1 VGEPLKRNVGLLRR
15 RTEDNKLPEEWP
27 FEDEPRVAVLT
38 TRHVMRDGE
47 PILSVWHDADDGSW
61 QFHYGGPVS
70 VKDAMLVALE
80 EVLEIDP
87 TIASLANL
95 PLGYSATR
103 KDSRSAWRIRKKANE
118 D

>member
-1 VGEPLKRNVGLLRR
+1 
-15 RTEDNKLPEEWP
+15 LPGEWP
-27 FEDEPRVAVLT
+27 FEDEPRVAVFT
-38 TRHVMRDGE
+38 TTHVMRNGE
-47 PILSVWHDADDGSW
+47 PILRVSHDAEDGTW

-70 VKDAMLVALE
+70 MKDAMIVALE

-95 PLGYSATR
+95 RVGYCATR
-103 KDSRSAWRIRKKANE
+103 KDRRSAWRIRKKGTE

>member
-1 VGEPLKRNVGLLRR
+1 MDV
-15 RTEDNKLPEEWP
+15 NKLPGEWP

-38 TRHVMRDGE
+38 TSHVMRNRE
-47 PILSVWHDADDGSW
+47 PILRVSHDADDGTW
-61 QFHYGGPVS
+61 QFHCGEPVS
-70 VKDAMLVALE
+70 MRDAMIVALE

-95 PLGYSATR
+95 PLGYCATR
-103 KDSRSAWRIRKKANE
+103 NDRASAWIIQKQTTE

>member
-1 VGEPLKRNVGLLRR
+1 VNELSG
-15 RTEDNKLPEEWP
+15 EWP
-27 FEDEPRVAVLT
+27 FEDEPRVAVFT
-38 TRHVMRDGE
+38 TSHIMRSGK
-47 PILSVWHDADDGSW
+47 PILRVSHDADDGTW

-70 VKDAMLVALE
+70 MKDAMIVALE

-95 PLGYSATR
+95 PLGYAATR
-103 KDSRSAWRIRKKANE
+103 KDRASAWRVQKEPTE